1 MGSLF
6 LNAQDAIPLIITL
19 EELGHKQEAIPLKTD
34 NSTADGILNKTIK
47 QKRSKAFD
55 MRFHW
60 LCDRVEQGQFRV
72 FWAPGKLSL
81 GDYFTKRHP
90 ESHHKNMRHIY
101 LWNKENSPST
111 LQGCA
116 KLRTQAVSNNDR
128 TSGKNKH
135 TNGQTNTASTT
146 DTWTKVGRAYYND
159 TCQNIELAKIIA
171 RRTISS
177 QKLLMT

>member
-1 MGSLF
+1 MASAAEAEVGLLF

-55 MRFHW
+55 MQFHW

-90 ESHHKNMRHIY
+90 ESHHKNMRNIY
-101 LWNKENSPST
+101 LWNKEKSPST

-116 KLRTQAVSNNDR
+116 KLLTQAVSNNNC

-135 TNGQTNTASTT
+135 TSGKINTAGTT
-146 DTWTKVGRAYYND
+146 DTWTRA
-159 TCQNIELAKIIA
+159 T
-171 RRTISS
+171 
-177 QKLLMT
+177 